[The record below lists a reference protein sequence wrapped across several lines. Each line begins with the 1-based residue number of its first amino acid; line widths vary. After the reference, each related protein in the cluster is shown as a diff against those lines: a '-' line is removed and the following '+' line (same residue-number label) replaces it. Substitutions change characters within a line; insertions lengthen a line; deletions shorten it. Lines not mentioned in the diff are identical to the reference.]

1 MRSLRLKL
9 KHTEDYKKLRR
20 EAYPPIGEQL
30 DALWHAMNSGTMAKA
45 EPFYSMIKAVK
56 DKFNKEVK

>member
-1 MRSLRLKL
+1 LKL

-20 EAYPPIGEQL
+20 EAYPSTAEQL
-30 DALWHAMNSGTMAKA
+30 DALWHGMDNGKLKKV

-56 DKFNKEVK
+56 TKFPKEV